1 MKEGLGHGHLDR
13 FYQTLEQRFLGDEQF
28 VRRGE
33 KRKRKE
39 SG

>member
-1 MKEGLGHGHLDR
+1 MKEGLGQGHLDR
-13 FYQTLEQRFLGDEQF
+13 FYQTLEQPFLGDEQF
-28 VRRGE
+28 VDEVE